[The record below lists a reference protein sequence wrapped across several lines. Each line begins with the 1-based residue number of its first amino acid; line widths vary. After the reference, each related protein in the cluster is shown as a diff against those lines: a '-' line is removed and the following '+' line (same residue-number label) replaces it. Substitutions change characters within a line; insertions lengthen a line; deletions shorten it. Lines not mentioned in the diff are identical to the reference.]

1 MTRNLDRPAVMR
13 QLVPINRLPPENQ
26 EALLRACEF
35 QTVFDGQAVYV
46 QGHQN
51 NHVHYLIDGTVEFLW
66 NDAVV
71 KRLPAESNA
80 AGRALDKP
88 GRKRHTVQAVS
99 NCVVMRIPSQD
110 FDQQLEDGNLLT
122 GPQQVE
128 VSEIATEKSS
138 NWMIKMLQSKLFER
152 LLALNIQKV
161 FGRMERISVASDDVV
176 VKQDDVGDFYYVIE
190 QGFCEMTRQIPGGK
204 EIHLADLAAGDA
216 FGEVALIDGSV
227 RIASVTMLSDGTL
240 MRLSVDDFNELI
252 RNPLLRGISPST
264 AIARIDKGAR
274 WLDLRYPEEHATTP
288 LRRSVNVP
296 FNVLRLHASRLD
308 KSKRY
313 IVCADDPADSAVGA
327 YQLIERGFTVDY
339 LDEPLSVLRTEHPSV
354 KESDMDESSP
364 DSDRFESTIDKIDRL
379 YSQKEWEEEN
389 APRVPIEDYAQT
401 VTGQRLADL
410 IDKMDENREQLPI
423 GESTLGAQSSN
434 VSDIRMDD
442 VIDIA
447 PETSDFADRKGP
459 SVLLVDIHASMPV
472 AQDEILQDEFFDDP
486 DGATQIVREFEYRIR
501 EHAEAVAFSRAN
513 AVEERYQLQMKRLRW
528 AAAIEVR
535 KRQSLARQKYQRQF
549 KKKELQLRAHY
560 KKLMALANKI
570 TDQRAQLQ
578 QAKKQFEGKLTAAN
592 AVYKQVEDMRKTL
605 REHIGD
611 LPAERPQDERQTA

>member
-1 MTRNLDRPAVMR
+1 
-13 QLVPINRLPPENQ
+13 
-26 EALLRACEF
+26 
-35 QTVFDGQAVYV
+35 
-46 QGHQN
+46 
-51 NHVHYLIDGTVEFLW
+51 
-66 NDAVV
+66 
-71 KRLPAESNA
+71 
-80 AGRALDKP
+80 
-88 GRKRHTVQAVS
+88 
-99 NCVVMRIPSQD
+99 
-110 FDQQLEDGNLLT
+110 
-122 GPQQVE
+122 
-128 VSEIATEKSS
+128 
-138 NWMIKMLQSKLFER
+138 
-152 LLALNIQKV
+152 
-161 FGRMERISVASDDVV
+161 
-176 VKQDDVGDFYYVIE
+176 
-190 QGFCEMTRQIPGGK
+190 
-204 EIHLADLAAGDA
+204 
-216 FGEVALIDGSV
+216 
-227 RIASVTMLSDGTL
+227 
-240 MRLSVDDFNELI
+240 
-252 RNPLLRGISPST
+252 
-264 AIARIDKGAR
+264 
-274 WLDLRYPEEHATTP
+274 
-288 LRRSVNVP
+288 
-296 FNVLRLHASRLD
+296 
-308 KSKRY
+308 
-313 IVCADDPADSAVGA
+313 
-327 YQLIERGFTVDY
+327 
-339 LDEPLSVLRTEHPSV
+339 
-354 KESDMDESSP
+354 MDESSP

-389 APRVPIEDYAQT
+389 APRVPIEGYAQT

-570 TDQRAQLQ
+570 TNQKAQLQ

-605 REHIGD
+605 REHIGG